1 MFSFANGKQ
10 EIALYIC
17 GHMSYLFSLFLPRS
31 FFTNDLFFQ
40 GCLPDDERVQGFLDS
55 DGLPPI
61 GAKLETGDPYYW

>member
-1 MFSFANGKQ
+1 MSAFTNGKQ
-10 EIALYIC
+10 DIALYIC
-17 GHMSYLFSLFLPRS
+17 GHMSYLFSLFLHS
-31 FFTNDLFFQ
+31 HFLQTICFFQ